1 MCCSCPCN
9 ATQQVRRAVDAP
21 AAAAAAADGSAEVL
35 QLLFE
40 CSGSERVDPS
50 WVGHLYKPEVTAI
63 KDHKVSWCY
72 VTC

>member
-1 MCCSCPCN
+1 MHHPEQIRRTGDAAIAA
-9 ATQQVRRAVDAP
+9 AT
-21 AAAAAAADGSAEVL
+21 AAAAAAAAGDGSAEVL

-63 KDHKVSWCY
+63 KDHKVCI
-72 VTC
+72 

>member
-21 AAAAAAADGSAEVL
+21 AAAAADGSAEVL